1 MRVLLFGFA
10 LLAVPAAAQLPP
22 AGSVSSTV
30 NGALD
35 VRVDRPELNPPS
47 AASVARRNADPVS
60 VEADASVQVRRGQ
73 LCAWEGRAYPPVER
87 EGGWYCERPRAVGA
101 EGRSRR

>member
-1 MRVLLFGFA
+1 MRLMVLGLA
-10 LLAVPAAAQLPP
+10 LVAAPAAAQLPP

-35 VRVDRPELNPPS
+35 VRVDRPELNAPS

-60 VEADASVQVRRGQ
+60 VEADAAVRVRKGQ
-73 LCAWEGRAYPPVER
+73 RCAWDGREYAPVER
-87 EGGWYCERPRAVGA
+87 DGGWYCERPRVV
-101 EGRSRR
+101 ERESP